1 MRKAV
6 VALILLTLVMALL
19 PGSSAQF
26 VTFTT
31 NDEITL
37 LRGDYSTG
45 TIMLTNAGGFSF
57 KIVSYQKFWVE
68 DDNGNVVPGFNLT
81 LTPTIFSDW
90 TSRKTYSVS
99 YNISCASNVSGGT
112 YTLYLRFLAFTSDNS
127 MYIVHATVP
136 LHVIEKALD
145 FGVADAYVKER
156 PGSPY
161 VLNGETIVVFSH
173 VNNIGH
179 SRVPVHATVSLS
191 LGGKVYFLENR
202 TLNMAPGDNLVRFEV
217 PVGYELPE
225 GTYRLEYVLKY
236 DDGTYRYSREIPVKF
251 GVKLVGASLQSDMVK
266 LGEENRA
273 YLTLLSERNVNL
285 NLTVE
290 TYRNGT
296 LVARAVEPTVIGGGT
311 NVIEVSLPTNVSGE
325 LTSLIE
331 LTFDGRIIGE
341 SNVSYKVLAPPTIK
355 DVTYEKVSDNE
366 VVFKILIENP
376 NSEPF
381 EGQLSYRIV
390 ANGSVLYKDSLGST
404 IKPGIN
410 DISLKF
416 QLPVGRAVGYEFT
429 LSAMGETS
437 VSKGELYLEPPA
449 PPTTTTTTTTTT
461 ASNTTTT
468 ASAGTSAG
476 LWVGIL
482 VVAFLLLVAGAFY
495 YNTREGGKSR
505 KRVRPRPKRRSP
517 LGRFKRPKEPE
528 FRENR
533 ELPKK
538 K

>member
-1 MRKAV
+1 MRRAV
-6 VALILLTLVMALL
+6 VTLILLTLVTALL

-31 NDEITL
+31 HDEISL

-68 DDNGNVVPGFNLT
+68 DENGNVIPGFNLI

-90 TSRKTYSVS
+90 SSQKTYSVS

-156 PGSPY
+156 PGSSY

-179 SRVPVHATVSLS
+179 SSVTLQAAVSFS
-191 LGGKVYFLENR
+191 MGKKVYFLENR
-202 TLNMAPGDNLVRFEV
+202 TLKMVPGDNLIRFEV

-236 DDGTYRYSREIPVKF
+236 DGGTYRYSREIPVKF
-251 GVKLVGASLQSDMVK
+251 GVNLVGASLQSETVK

-296 LVARAVEPTVIGGGT
+296 LVARTVEPTVIKGGT
-311 NVIEVSLPTNVSGE
+311 NVLEVNLPTNVSGE

-341 SNVSYKVLAPPTIK
+341 RNVSYKVLAPPFIK
-355 DVTYEKVSDNE
+355 NVTYERVTTDE
-366 VVFKILIENP
+366 VVFRIVIDNP
-376 NSEPF
+376 NYEPL

-390 ANGSVLYKDSLGST
+390 TNGSVLYKDSLRST
-404 IKPGIN
+404 IRPGVN
-410 DISLKF
+410 EVSLRFK
-416 QLPVGRAVGYEFT
+416 LPMKQIVGYEFT

-437 VSKGELYLEPPA
+437 VSRGELYLEPPA
-449 PPTTTTTTTTTT
+449 PPTTTTPTTTTT

-468 ASAGTSAG
+468 TPAGTSAG
-476 LWVGIL
+476 LWLGIL
-482 VVAFLLLVAGAFY
+482 VVVFLLLVAGAFY
-495 YNTREGGKSR
+495 YTREGGKSR
-505 KRVRPRPKRRSP
+505 KRTRPKPKRRSP
-517 LGRFKRPKEPE
+517 LGRFKRPKEPK
-528 FRENR
+528 FRENK

-538 K
+538 